1 MKENQKQT
9 KGITLIALVIT
20 IIVLLILAGVS
31 IAMLTG
37 ENGILT
43 QAQRAKN
50 ETEEA
55 GLEEK
60 IKLLAAESIIN
71 EYTGENEEK
80 TAEELQKELNDQ
92 EENVLVVQ
100 WDKYIIFDLDR
111 NEEYRV
117 MSDGSVEYWGKST
130 MGTTLKNMTN
140 IDTLLIGENSD
151 GERVIGVDYTGKQV
165 NMKFWE
171 STLYEG
177 TYALNDMLS
186 LTSDSDADFTP
197 GYIADEDGN
206 GEIDINE
213 DGSIKGE
220 VPQYIKLENGTSWI
234 AVTNLTQTFRYLSN
248 LTISPVIPETVITL
262 KGTFCDTDIIEAK
275 EIPKGVINMNGT
287 FGRCYNLETA
297 PLLPDTVEDMTSTF
311 FKDSSLKKVEKLPDS
326 VTNMSNTFYY
336 CVSLETIPN
345 LPSNVCNLQNAF
357 LHCENMKN
365 VSLII
370 PSTVEKMDWVF
381 AHCYNLT
388 GNITIY
394 ANILDWKN
402 DEYILAS
409 ANKSDITTEELEV
422 LCPEEIYIKYYD
434 ENRANKLNV
443 DFFGYEESNIKLVKI
458 ES

>member
-1 MKENQKQT
+1 
-9 KGITLIALVIT
+9 
-20 IIVLLILAGVS
+20 
-31 IAMLTG
+31 MLTG
-37 ENGILT
+37 DNGILT
-43 QAQRAKN
+43 QAQKAKN

-60 IKLLAAESIIN
+60 IKLLVAESIIN
-71 EYTGENEEK
+71 EYTGKNEEK
-80 TAEELQKELNDQ
+80 TAEELQKELNAQ

-100 WDKYIIFDLDR
+100 WDKYIIFDLDK

-117 MSDGSVEYWGKST
+117 MSDGSVEYWGEST
-130 MGTTLKNMTN
+130 MGTTLKDMTN

-248 LTISPVIPETVITL
+248 LTISPVIPETAITL

-275 EIPKGVINMNGT
+275 AIPKGVINMNGT

-311 FKDSSLKKVEKLPDS
+311 FEDSSLKKVEKLPDS

-394 ANILDWKN
+394 ANILDWKD

-422 LCPEEIYIKYYD
+422 LCPEQIYIKYYD